1 MTEVEVEGQSKGESQ
16 SKGGDQSKGGNQS
29 KGGDME
35 VDKPHEEV
43 EKENQT
49 PNKKRA
55 KKSIVHRKKKRYTK
69 KEVATNAEFVKSN

>member
-1 MTEVEVEGQSKGESQ
+1 MTEEVEVQGH
-16 SKGGDQSKGGNQS
+16 SKGGNQS

-49 PNKKRA
+49 PNNQKEQRSPQSK
-55 KKSIVHRKKKRYTK
+55 KKKRYK
-69 KEVATNAEFVKSN
+69 KKKVAKNAEFVKSN